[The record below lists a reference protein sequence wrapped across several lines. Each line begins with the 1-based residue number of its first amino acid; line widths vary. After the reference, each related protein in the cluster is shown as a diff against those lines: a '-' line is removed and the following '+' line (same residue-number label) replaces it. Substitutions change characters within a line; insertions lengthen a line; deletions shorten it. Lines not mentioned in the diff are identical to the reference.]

1 MQSFIFAAINSHTKR
16 KLFRMKRIL
25 SVSYSSAAFNLSMF
39 LLRVGFGL
47 LLIIQHG
54 LPKLQN
60 FSAMQSQFYNFM
72 GLGTQVSLALV
83 IFAELICGFFILL
96 GLFTRLAVIPLI
108 ITMLVVIFGRNAG
121 KPLVDSEMAIMYL
134 CTFIFLLFCGPG
146 RISVDGMINR

>member
-1 MQSFIFAAINSHTKR
+1 
-16 KLFRMKRIL
+16 MKRIL
-25 SVSYSSAAFNLSMF
+25 SVNYSSAAFNLSML

-47 LLIIQHG
+47 LIIIRHG

-60 FSAMQSQFYNFM
+60 FSTMQSQFYNFM
-72 GLGTQVSLALV
+72 GLGTQFSLALV

-96 GLFTRLAVIPLI
+96 GLFTRLAAIPLI

-121 KPLVDSEMAIMYL
+121 EPLEDSEMAIMYL
-134 CTFIFLLFCGPG
+134 SAFLFLLFCGPG